1 MRDFL
6 HGARHHRVH
15 NGRPHRRG
23 RGRDFFRHAF
33 DFNGRVAHAAA
44 IVDHQIRRVAQP
56 QAGRVPRSL
65 RARIVHVCERD
76 HAHALFLGAQ
86 RRVHR
91 DRVAAGNRMDQKY
104 VARPHGLVVHDDP
117 AIIRHALQ
125 LAGHGGWINVQA
137 QPWCAHRID
146 HGQATCAVIQFQ
158 RQKARVAAAEG
169 KDTVSTLYRL
179 GKPVRGLL
187 HGFRLRALHFIQ
199 HFAHRAKIPTNR
211 VHRKSLLSVAS
222 PVHGSAHH

>member
-1 MRDFL
+1 MRSWYSASILRLCSSPWSRLADIKMGGTMPDCAIFST
-6 HGARHHRVH
+6 ARAIT
-15 NGRPHRRG
+15 
-23 RGRDFFRHAF
+23 AF
-33 DFNGRVAHAAA
+33 TMAAPTA
-44 IVDHQIRRVAQP
+44 VD
-56 QAGRVPRSL
+56 
-65 RARIVHVCERD
+65 
-76 HAHALFLGAQ
+76 
-86 RRVHR
+86 R

-104 VARPHGLVVHDDP
+104 IARPHGLVVHDDP

-125 LAGHGGWINVQA
+125 LAGHGGWIDVQA
-137 QPWCAHRID
+137 QPRRAHRID
-146 HGQATCAVIQFQ
+146 HGQAACAVIQLQ

-169 KDTVSTLYRL
+169 KDTVSALYRL